1 MAPVFDELQA
11 EGPFRIPAPVVVHLQ
26 ERVGAVAGVYHAVA
40 LGQGEAHRLFAD
52 DRLHG
57 GEFGAGHDHVGVKLG
72 MRRDDADVRLHLIE
86 HLAVVV
92 IERIDAKALAE
103 VLKLLLAAIDAG
115 DELAAVDLLHGL
127 GVIVGEIGEA
137 ELVADAAG
145 ADEGDAV
152 FCHCRSLQTW

>member
-1 MAPVFDELQA
+1 
-11 EGPFRIPAPVVVHLQ
+11 
-26 ERVGAVAGVYHAVA
+26 
-40 LGQGEAHRLFAD
+40 
-52 DRLHG
+52 
-57 GEFGAGHDHVGVKLG
+57 